1 MKLVRYGD
9 KGAEKPG
16 LIDKSGQLRDLSAH
30 IKDLTGE
37 TYSPASLKKLA
48 EIDPASLPSVP
59 GTPRLGPP
67 VTGISKFVAIG
78 LNYADHA
85 KETGAQIPTEP
96 IFFLKANTA
105 LSGPNDPV
113 EKPRGSTKLD
123 WEVEIAAIIGTRA
136 KYVSEADALNHVAGY
151 CVCNDVSER
160 YFQQERGGQW
170 TKGKSCDTFGPIG
183 PWLVTK
189 DEVPDPQ
196 NLPLWL
202 KVNGETMQNGS
213 TKLDWEVEIA
223 AIIGT
228 RAKYVSEA
236 DALNHV
242 AGYCVCNDV
251 SERNFQIER
260 LGQWT
265 KGKSHDTFGPLGP
278 WLVTRDEISDV
289 QKLSMWLDVNGQ
301 RRQTGST
308 TTMIFSMAQCIAYV
322 SQFMTLLPGDVITT
336 GTPPG
341 VGMGMKPQQFLNVG
355 DVVTLGIEQLGEQ
368 RQEIVAA

>member
-1 MKLVRYGD
+1 MKLVRYGE

-30 IKDLTGE
+30 IADLKGE
-37 TYSPASLKKLA
+37 AYSPASLRKLA
-48 EIDPASLPSVP
+48 EIDPASLPAVS
-59 GTPRLGPP
+59 GKPRLGAP

-78 LNYADHA
+78 LNYVDHA
-85 KETGAQIPTEP
+85 KETDAQIPSEP

-151 CVCNDVSER
+151 C
-160 YFQQERGGQW
+160 
-170 TKGKSCDTFGPIG
+170 I
-183 PWLVTK
+183 
-189 DEVPDPQ
+189 
-196 NLPLWL
+196 
-202 KVNGETMQNGS
+202 
-213 TKLDWEVEIA
+213 
-223 AIIGT
+223 
-228 RAKYVSEA
+228 
-236 DALNHV
+236 
-242 AGYCVCNDV
+242 CNDV

-265 KGKSHDTFGPLGP
+265 KGKSHDTFGPIGP
-278 WLVTRDEISDV
+278 WLVTKDEIANV
-289 QKLSMWLDVNGQ
+289 QNLSMWLDVNGK
-301 RRQTGST
+301 RRQTGNTS
-308 TTMIFSMAQCIAYV
+308 TMIFSMAKCVSYV
-322 SQFMTLLPGDVITT
+322 SQFLTLLPGDIITT

-341 VGMGMKPQQFLNVG
+341 VGTGMKPPQYLNVG
-355 DVVTLGIEQLGEQ
+355 DVVTLGIEGLGEQ

>member
-16 LIDKSGQLRDLSAH
+16 LIGKSGQLHDLSGH
-30 IKDLTGE
+30 IKDLDGE
-37 TYSPASLKKLA
+37 AYSPASLKKLA
-48 EIDPASLPSVP
+48 GIDPASLPAVS
-59 GTPRLGPP
+59 GKPRLGAP

-78 LNYADHA
+78 LNYVDHA
-85 KETGAQIPTEP
+85 KETGAAIPTEP
-96 IFFLKANTA
+96 IFFIKANTS

-113 EKPRGSTKLD
+113 EKPRESTKLD

-170 TKGKSCDTFGPIG
+170 TKGKSHDTFGPVG

-189 DEVPDPQ
+189 DEIP
-196 NLPLWL
+196 
-202 KVNGETMQNGS
+202 
-213 TKLDWEVEIA
+213 
-223 AIIGT
+223 
-228 RAKYVSEA
+228 
-236 DALNHV
+236 
-242 AGYCVCNDV
+242 
-251 SERNFQIER
+251 
-260 LGQWT
+260 
-265 KGKSHDTFGPLGP
+265 
-278 WLVTRDEISDV
+278 DV
-289 QKLSMWLDVNGQ
+289 QKLGLWLDVNGQ

-308 TTMIFSMAQCIAYV
+308 STMIFSIAKCIAYV
-322 SQFMTLLPGDVITT
+322 STFLTLLPGDIITT

-341 VGMGMKPQQFLNVG
+341 VGLGMKPPTFLNVG
-355 DVVTLGIEQLGEQ
+355 DVVTLGIDGLGEQ

>member
-1 MKLVRYGD
+1 MKLVRYGG
-9 KGAEKPG
+9 KGQEKPG
-16 LIDKSGQLRDLSAH
+16 LIDKSGQLRDLSSH
-30 IKDLTGE
+30 VRDLTGDA
-37 TYSPASLKKLA
+37 YSPASLSKLA
-48 EIDPASLPSVP
+48 ALDPASLPSVP

-78 LNYADHA
+78 LNYSDHA
-85 KETGAQIPTEP
+85 KETGNPIPSEP

-105 LSGPNDPV
+105 LSGPADPV

-136 KYVSEADALNHVAGY
+136 KYVSE
-151 CVCNDVSER
+151 
-160 YFQQERGGQW
+160 
-170 TKGKSCDTFGPIG
+170 I
-183 PWLVTK
+183 
-189 DEVPDPQ
+189 
-196 NLPLWL
+196 
-202 KVNGETMQNGS
+202 
-213 TKLDWEVEIA
+213 
-223 AIIGT
+223 
-228 RAKYVSEA
+228 

-278 WLVTRDEISDV
+278 WLVTRDEIADV
-289 QKLSMWLDVNGQ
+289 QNLSMWLDVNGQ

-308 TTMIFSMAQCIAYV
+308 ATMIFSMAQCIAYV

-341 VGMGMKPQQFLNVG
+341 VGTGMKPPQYLNVG
-355 DVVTLGIEQLGEQ
+355 DVVSLGIEGLGEQ